1 VSKFRVVLF
10 SGDVVLNVAV
20 CSSLVA
26 AGERQD
32 EDSVGA
38 QRRSEA
44 LMMLTEMCPSHALT
58 IRSLCVRLT
67 SYNFTSIIST
77 FERFM
82 GNVNSVTYIARFLA

>member
-1 VSKFRVVLF
+1 
-10 SGDVVLNVAV
+10 VLNVAV

-32 EDSVGA
+32 EESIGG

-58 IRSLCVRLT
+58 IRSLCVRK
-67 SYNFTSIIST
+67 SSS
-77 FERFM
+77 RFSRLKDLWLQT
-82 GNVNSVTYIARFLA
+82 VQVTLLR

>member
-1 VSKFRVVLF
+1 MQVMKL
-10 SGDVVLNVAV
+10 LNVEV

-32 EDSVGA
+32 EDSVGG

-58 IRSLCVRLT
+58 IRSLCVRNIN
-67 SYNFTSIIST
+67 SDT
-77 FERFM
+77 FSLSC
-82 GNVNSVTYIARFLA
+82 NNL